1 MTTTGGILVGST
13 LAAAGGPKG
22 SGLDNHSGLPHYGP
36 GAQSRGVGQ
45 TGLQRANEDSHP
57 LGMTRRR
64 RNLGF
69 AKRFGRR
76 RFPKAAGLQSKACN
90 FRKTQ
95 REKGT
100 MQFGICLE
108 QRGRGARGKGVPT
121 GGQLAEDGGQLKDVE
136 MTDEPCTTRWQHQA
150 AAMLGEARLSGLLE
164 RLCCRDRVQRALIQG
179 LSEKWVHPQWLLIRI
194 GVAQCGPCS
203 WSCAVDLQP
212 LLCCQ
217 ET

>member
-1 MTTTGGILVGST
+1 MRNVLDDAASQKLLDCSQRHVTSEKRSAKKARCNLEYGKVQCQRKST
-13 LAAAGGPKG
+13 
-22 SGLDNHSGLPHYGP
+22 
-36 GAQSRGVGQ
+36 R
-45 TGLQRANEDSHP
+45 
-57 LGMTRRR
+57 
-64 RNLGF
+64 
-69 AKRFGRR
+69 
-76 RFPKAAGLQSKACN
+76 
-90 FRKTQ
+90 
-95 REKGT
+95 
-100 MQFGICLE
+100 LE

-203 WSCAVDLQP
+203 WSCAVDLHMRV
-212 LLCCQ
+212 
-217 ET
+217 